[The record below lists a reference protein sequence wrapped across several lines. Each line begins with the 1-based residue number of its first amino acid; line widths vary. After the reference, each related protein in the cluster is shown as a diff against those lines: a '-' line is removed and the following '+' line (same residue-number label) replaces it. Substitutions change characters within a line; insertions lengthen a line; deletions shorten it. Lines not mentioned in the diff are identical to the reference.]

1 MINQEVNIDI
11 DVNDNG
17 TVQQASQDFD
27 QLTQSIETTSEA
39 TNDFSKAQTKTADA
53 SKKAKLEV
61 DGVFKGSKAL
71 VGGFKAAIGA
81 MSLFGTQSEELNN
94 TLLKVQ
100 GVMSLSKGLVGFKKF
115 LPEVKNLAK
124 GFKSTLTNAVQ
135 GFSKASKIALASTG
149 VGALIVGIGLLIQY
163 WDDLKAAVMGTNGAQ
178 KLLNESQ
185 EDYNKSIAETTKQVQ
200 DVGLSFKL
208 AKDGVISKEEALYKY
223 NETLGD
229 VLGTAKSIEEAE
241 QNYIDKTDAY
251 IKATALRKQ
260 ADVLLEKA
268 AKAQADALTTTTETS
283 LSSLDEFILGTN
295 KAFAKIFDYSSAG
308 LTNLSGSVDKFS
320 NDLANAKANDIK
332 TEKQAQADTLTTLA
346 EGLMKQANEVEKAN
360 GIKSKSNKA
369 FEDKQKA
376 DREKALQAEKQK
388 NDALLKLA
396 QDLARQR
403 ELIDKDEYEKR
414 RILAERQ
421 FQDLV
426 KGLDKETQAYKDAL
440 YLRNAEIDKINQEQH
455 NKQVEEQVALQE
467 YLAQV
472 DAENLEAFNKQVE
485 EEVKLQEYL
494 AQVDEENK
502 QAEIQR
508 EQAVQDVKDRLFNE
522 AQGLANALIGLAGQQ
537 SKVGKALALAQ
548 IGADT
553 AKALSSALANSQSP
567 TPDNVLTGGLAGIAK
582 YIALAGTIL
591 ANSKRAYDIIKAPAP
606 NVPMFKAFCGFPPSL
621 VFTKNVP
628 IIETTIPAPAST
640 DDTSAS
646 RPDLFSRKIDICSTF
661 IDSPFSCIY

>member
-1 MINQEVNIDI
+1 MINEEVNIDI

-17 TVQQASQDFD
+17 TVQQAAQEFD

-71 VGGFKAAIGA
+71 VSGFKAAIGA

-115 LPEVKNLAK
+115 LPEVKNLAN

-149 VGALIVGIGLLIQY
+149 IGLLVVAIGSIVAY
-163 WDDLKAAVMGTNGAQ
+163 WDEIKAAVSGVSDEQ
-178 KLLNESQ
+178 KKLLADQ
-185 EDYNKSIAETTKQVQ
+185 EASAALAQQQIDDISTQENILRQQGKTEEDILNLKIAASKNAIVALEAQLQTQKELKKAQV
-200 DVGLSFKL
+200 D
-208 AKDGVISKEEALYKY
+208 
-223 NETLGD
+223 
-229 VLGTAKSIEEAE
+229 
-241 QNYIDKTDAY
+241 
-251 IKATALRKQ
+251 
-260 ADVLLEKA
+260 A
-268 AKAQADALTTTTETS
+268 AKRNQEITQGILRFLTLPVTILLGAVDALTYGLKEVGV
-283 LSSLDEFILGTN
+283 LDEATN
-295 KAFAKIFDYSSAG
+295 LEETFSKSLASFIFDPEEVAKDADATIKETEDNITKLKNTVAG
-308 LTNLSGSVDKFS
+308 YEMSVTK
-320 NDLANAKANDIK
+320 IK
-332 TEKQAQADTLTTLA
+332 EDGIQKRKDA
-346 EGLMKQANEVEKAN
+346 EQKEIDEQKKRNEE
-360 GIKSKSNKA
+360 
-369 FEDKQKA
+369 
-376 DREKALQAEKQK
+376 
-388 NDALLKLA
+388 LLKLS
-396 QDLARQR
+396 QDLAKQR
-403 ELIDKDEYEKR
+403 ELIDKDEFEKR

-426 KGLDKETQAYKDAL
+426 KGLNKETQAYKDAL

-485 EEVKLQEYL
+485 EEVALQEYL

-508 EQAVQDVKDRLFNE
+508 EQAVQDVKDKLFNE

-591 ANSKRAYDIIKAPAP
+591 TNSKRAYDIIKAPAP
-606 NVPMFKAFCGFPPSL
+606 TGGAKGGVPSSPGVPQLNAPRLGGQLNADNELTQMRKVYVVESDITSTQAKVSNTQKVSL
-621 VFTKNVP
+621 V
-628 IIETTIPAPAST
+628 E
-640 DDTSAS
+640 
-646 RPDLFSRKIDICSTF
+646 
-661 IDSPFSCIY
+661 

>member
-27 QLTQSIETTSEA
+27 QLTQSIEATSEA
-39 TNDFSKAQTKTADA
+39 TDDFSKAQTKTADA

-71 VGGFKAAIGA
+71 VSGFKAAIGA

-115 LPEVKNLAK
+115 LPEVQNLAK
-124 GFKSTLTNAVQ
+124 GFKSTLTKSVQ

-149 VGALIVGIGLLIQY
+149 IGTLIVAVGLLIEY
-163 WDDLKAAVMGTNGAQ
+163 WDDLADSAEGLEETQKALNDAQ
-178 KLLNESQ
+178 ET
-185 EDYNKSIAETTKQVQ
+185 YNKSVAETTKQVNE
-200 DVGLSFKL
+200 VGLAFDL
-208 AKDGVISKEEALYKY
+208 AKDGVISKEEALHQY

-229 VLGTAKSIEEAE
+229 SLGVANSIEEAE
-241 QNYIDKTDAY
+241 ANYVSKTEAY
-251 IKATALRKQ
+251 IQATAKRAL
-260 ADVLLEKA
+260 ANALLEKA
-268 AKAQADALTTTTETS
+268 AQAQADAITAQNEKQ
-283 LSSLDEFILGTN
+283 LSSTENIVLSGQKLMGKLVDDVTGGYFKQEQAANNLEKNLDKTR
-295 KAFAKIFDYSSAG
+295 AAKIKKDKEALSV
-308 LTNLSGSVDKFS
+308 NLK
-320 NDLANAKANDIK
+320 NEAEALIK
-332 TEKQAQADTLTTLA
+332 S
-346 EGLMKQANEVEKAN
+346 ANELEKAN
-360 GIKSKSNKA
+360 GIKSKSNKS

-376 DREKALQAEKQK
+376 DKEKAVQTEKQN

-485 EEVKLQEYL
+485 EEVALQEYL

-591 ANSKRAYDIIKAPAP
+591 TNSKRAYDIIKAPAP
-606 NVPMFKAFCGFPPSL
+606 TGGAKGGVPSSPGVPQLNAPRLGGVINSDNELTQMRKVYVVESDITSTQAKVSNTQKVSL
-621 VFTKNVP
+621 V
-628 IIETTIPAPAST
+628 E
-640 DDTSAS
+640 
-646 RPDLFSRKIDICSTF
+646 
-661 IDSPFSCIY
+661 